1 MDPATSYGSLC
12 GSSQCNSL
20 SASSQRWSPLWI
32 QPLLAPLVDRAID
45 CALCRS
51 NQCSFLVHPASA
63 GPLIV
68 CSRCWSPHSVYAASA
83 GPLVDPASDCPLCG
97 SSQCNSLSESS
108 QRWSPLWIQP
118 LLVPLV
124 DRASDCPLCGSSQC
138 NSLSESSQRW
148 SPLWIQPLLVPL
160 VDPASDCPL
169 CGSSQCSLMLY

>member
-1 MDPATSYGSLC
+1 MLVTFVDPASECPILCGYSQCWSLLWIQPVLVLLVDTATSYGSLC

-32 QPLLAPLVDRAID
+32 QPLLVPLVDRASD
-45 CALCRS
+45 CPLCRS
-51 NQCSFLVHPASA
+51 SQCSFLVHPASA

-68 CSRCWSPHSVYAASA
+68 CSRCWSPHSVYAATA

-97 SSQCNSLSESS
+97 SSQCNSLS
-108 QRWSPLWIQP
+108 
-118 LLVPLV
+118 
-124 DRASDCPLCGSSQC
+124 A
-138 NSLSESSQRW
+138 SSQRW